1 MENAEIMQ
9 AVLGLIIQLVIGL
22 LTLYFAFSLSK
33 TFFFKSW
40 AVDTSNKAYML
51 VLSGI
56 LFSTVYLMS
65 VASAPVLTTFKLL
78 KLQYSGADFF
88 MQQSRF
94 TLVFLALAI
103 LIAFVNS
110 FVGLK
115 VFPMLTKTIK
125 EKEEIEA
132 GNLGV
137 ALLTVV
143 VIVGLSLLSAEAM
156 SYLFDFVIPYPARGN
171 QFPFN

>member
-115 VFPMLTKTIK
+115 VLTKTIK